1 MVLMGQMVQINESDG
16 SEVQMFLW
24 FAQIFKVRYEP
35 EESEELEELEG
46 FEEFEK
52 VQMECA

>member
-1 MVLMGQMVQINESDG
+1 MGQMVQINESDG

-46 FEEFEK
+46 FEEFGK